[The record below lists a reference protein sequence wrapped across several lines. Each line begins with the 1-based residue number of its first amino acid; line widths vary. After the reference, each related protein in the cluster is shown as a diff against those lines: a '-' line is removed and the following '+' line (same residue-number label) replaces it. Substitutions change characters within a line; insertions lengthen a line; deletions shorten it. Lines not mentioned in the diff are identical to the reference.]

1 MEPIFIRRN
10 LALSLKKG
18 FTLIEL
24 MVVLAIVAVVSSIV
38 LNNQSSFNKTLVLA
52 NTAYDIALTLRSA
65 QTYGL
70 GSRGVGA
77 AANVGYGVHFVRGNP
92 DSFTFFADTAGG
104 ESCAGATPDCKPGD
118 RVYTEG
124 DTVIQ
129 AYKLGNGMTVSDICA
144 YALGSWSCA
153 YAQGGGLSS
162 LDIVFSRP
170 NPDPFM
176 SKDGSYPPDPA
187 FRVTAACLV
196 ISSPQGSAQFLS
208 VGSSGQINANAVSCP

>member
-1 MEPIFIRRN
+1 MS
-10 LALSLKKG
+10 LSKG

-24 MVVLAIVAVVSSIV
+24 MVVLAIVAVVTSIV

-77 AANVGYGVHFVRGNP
+77 AANVGYGVHFVRGDA

-104 ESCAGATPDCKPGD
+104 ASCAGATPDCKPGD
-118 RVYTEG
+118 HVYTDA
-124 DTVIQ
+124 DTVVQ
-129 AYKLGNGMTVSDICA
+129 AYALGNGMTVSDLCA
-144 YALGSWSCA
+144 YSLGSWSCA
-153 YAQGGGLSS
+153 YAEGGGLAS

-176 SKDGSYPPDPA
+176 SKDGSYPEDPT
-187 FRVTAACLV
+187 FRVTTACLV
-196 ISSPQGSAQFLS
+196 ISSPQGSAHYIS
-208 VGSSGQINANAVSCP
+208 VGSSGQINASAASCP

>member
-1 MEPIFIRRN
+1 MESIFLRRN

-24 MVVLAIVAVVSSIV
+24 MVVLAIVAVVTSIV

-77 AANVGYGVHFVRGNP
+77 AANVGYGVHFVRGSA

-104 ESCAGATPDCKPGD
+104 VSCAGATPDCKPGD
-118 RVYTEG
+118 HVYTEG
-124 DTVIQ
+124 DTTVQ

-144 YALGSWSCA
+144 YSLGSWSCA
-153 YAQGGGLSS
+153 SEGLTS

-176 SKDGSYPPDPA
+176 SKDGSYSEDPA

-196 ISSPQGSAQFLS
+196 ISSPQGSSQYVS
-208 VGSSGQINANAVSCP
+208 VGSSGQINANAASCS